1 MADTVVCALLS
12 YGAHEV
18 FQQTGPLRA
27 PQNKSRPSRA
37 AGCLRL
43 GWGAFRD
50 EVSDVR
56 EGACGRTH
64 TNLRLM
70 N

>member
-27 PQNKSRPSRA
+27 LRTKADLPELQGACAWDGVPSETKQEMCEKGPA
-37 AGCLRL
+37 AGLK
-43 GWGAFRD
+43 
-50 EVSDVR
+50 
-56 EGACGRTH
+56 RTQQP
-64 TNLRLM
+64 
-70 N
+70 